1 LPPATP
7 LAVAELVVEVHHADA
22 ATANGVAG
30 GKQLVYTVALNW
42 YVNRNVRFMFDFL
55 HGDVAKQVSQT
66 NFGDVG
72 AKFNAFA
79 MRTQVAF

>member
-1 LPPATP
+1 
-7 LAVAELVVEVHHADA
+7 
-22 ATANGVAG
+22 
-30 GKQLVYTVALNW
+30 VALNW